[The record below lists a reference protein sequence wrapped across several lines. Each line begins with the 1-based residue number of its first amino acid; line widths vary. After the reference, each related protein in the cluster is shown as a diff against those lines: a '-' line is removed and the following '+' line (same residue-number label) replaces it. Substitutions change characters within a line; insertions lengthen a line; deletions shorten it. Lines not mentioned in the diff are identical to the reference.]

1 MKFYSLSSAFAVLAL
16 LCLSACGA
24 QDDSTTDDMIVGAP
38 GDEQPAPGDNS
49 PANGG
54 DSGEPAAPVGG
65 EPTPEN
71 PGSGSPSQPGDL
83 PMDPPVEVECPEG
96 QNRVDGACVPV
107 DLEGTVPAEIIERIS
122 GTYAVEMRIVMIQ
135 SVPILG
141 DLDNVSTVLGFTEI
155 TSDGEGGVVMVEHGC
170 GAQSAAGDTISV
182 VIPAAI
188 PRSVTPPVTPL
199 NVWEENGVVHW
210 SRPTVVVPI
219 GVRLEDPVNDPLPMD
234 PNDPRIWDQDEDGFP
249 GVTVNVSG
257 FATGDLYIIQ
267 KQISSEHGIVNEAG
281 ELEGFI
287 VDDSEQYTIGG
298 TNPLLNQQIPS
309 RPNPDRSLSTLRSA
323 RMAGAMDCDWLLE
336 NQDQVFSSD
345 N

>member
-1 MKFYSLSSAFAVLAL
+1 MKLHSVLPAFAVLAL
-16 LCLSACGA
+16 LGLSGCGSE
-24 QDDSTTDDMIVGAP
+24 DDTTTNDITS
-38 GDEQPAPGDNS
+38 EQPAPGDTRAPNS
-49 PANGG
+49 GDSAEPTGPNGG
-54 DSGEPAAPVGG
+54 EAAP
-65 EPTPEN
+65 
-71 PGSGSPSQPGDL
+71 GSSIPSTPSQPGNA

-107 DLEGTVPAEIIERIS
+107 DFEGAVPAELVERIS
-122 GTYAVEMRIVMIQ
+122 GTYAVRMRIVMIQ
-135 SVPILG
+135 SVPIIGEL
-141 DLDNVSTVLGFTEI
+141 NNISTVLGFNEI

-170 GAQSAAGDTISV
+170 GAESAAGETINV

-210 SRPTVVVPI
+210 SRPRVVLPI
-219 GVRLEDPVNDPLPMD
+219 GVRLDDPANDPLPMD
-234 PNDPRIWDQDEDGFP
+234 ANDPRIWDQDGDGFP

-257 FATGDLYIIQ
+257 FASGDLYIIQ
-267 KQISSEHGIVNEAG
+267 KQISSEHGILNEAG

-287 VDDSEQYTIGG
+287 VDDSEQFTLGG

-323 RMAGAMDCDWLLE
+323 RMAGAMDCDWLVE
-336 NQDQVFSSD
+336 NHEQVFSRD